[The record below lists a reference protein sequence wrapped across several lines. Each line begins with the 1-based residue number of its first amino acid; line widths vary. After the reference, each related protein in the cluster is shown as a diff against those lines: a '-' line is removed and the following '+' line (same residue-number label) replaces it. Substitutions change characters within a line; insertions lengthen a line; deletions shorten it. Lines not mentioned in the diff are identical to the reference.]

1 MSEISADLFKI
12 LLLGGSKWVIENR
25 EELNRIN
32 RFPVADSDT
41 GTNLSTTLFAVYQS
55 ILNRNFSTTKELIKE
70 AAKQAFINAR
80 GNSGVI
86 ISQYFSALSK
96 YLKKEYLE
104 IKDLAVSFKKAYHEV
119 LDSMENPIEGT
130 ILTVMKD
137 IGNEAEKLHNIGI
150 REFLSKLVEKAK
162 ISMERTRE
170 MLPVLKREG
179 VVDSGAKGL
188 VLFLEGMKL
197 ALENKI
203 DLHRIDFNP
212 MSTSDSN
219 ESGLYCTVITIKTR
233 AKQEEISRRI
243 AIYGNSII
251 ISGFENLLKVHIHT
265 SSPEKVRETLSS
277 MGEIISSSQ
286 ELIIETEDSE
296 REIGIIVDSALDIP
310 RDLAKKLK
318 IEVIPLGVIIDG
330 KILKDQEEISR
341 EIIASKL
348 IEKKEVSSS
357 LPAPSD
363 FIRTYSK
370 LKRRHEILL
379 SFHLSHKVSGTY
391 NLSRSIARKLGINAH
406 VIDTKSFSLGG
417 GLKALYAVELIDKGV
432 SLNNVLK
439 IINEIESHT
448 FVLVDDLTYGI
459 KGGRVKPWK
468 GKLQKYLGLG
478 IIMGFSDKKEGLYLK
493 AAAPGKT
500 LSLKLLKRKIIKEL
514 SRGTY
519 DIGIAFTREDPI
531 IENIENFL
539 RENVKVRK
547 LIKSITSPAI
557 MVHAGPS
564 AFGVFAIKID

>member
-391 NLSRSIARKLGINAH
+391 NLSKSIARKLGINAH
-406 VIDTKSFSLGG
+406 VIDTKNFSLGG

-493 AAAPGKT
+493 TAAPGKT